1 MKVLVTGGAGF
12 VGHHLVNKLIKK
24 GYDVSVIDDLSAGQ
38 KKRIN
43 NSVNFVQGDI
53 RDSKALDLALEG
65 CEVIFHLAARV
76 EQQKS
81 LEDPADCTSVNV
93 TGTANLIKI
102 AIKKNIKK
110 LIFASSCAVYPL
122 NPKHSLNESVNT
134 IGSTP
139 YSISKIAGE
148 DLIRFYSETSHVKS
162 SVLRFFNIYG
172 PGQKADSVYSAVIPT
187 FINLAKKGLDLP
199 LNGGGTQTR
208 DFIHISDVVNAYI
221 VFLEKDIEGTYNIG
235 TGKETSILELA
246 KIIIDFEKK
255 SKILDKIPIQGDAS
269 KSLANMTKTLNE
281 TKFSS
286 LIDIRQGL
294 RSLYFN

>member
-24 GYDVSVIDDLSAGQ
+24 GYDVSVIDDLSTGQ
-38 KKRIN
+38 KKCIN
-43 NSVNFVQGDI
+43 NSANFIQGDI
-53 RDSKALDLALEG
+53 RDAKALDLALEG

-76 EQQKS
+76 ELQKS

-93 TGTANLIKI
+93 TGTANLIKL

-122 NPKHSLNESVNT
+122 SPKNSLSESVNT

-148 DLIRFYSETSHVKS
+148 DLLRFYSEATHIKS

-199 LNGGGTQTR
+199 LNGGGIQTR
-208 DFIHISDVVNAYI
+208 DFIHISDVINAYI

-235 TGKETSILELA
+235 TGKETSILDLA

-255 SKILDKIPIQGDAS
+255 SKILDKIQIPGDAS
-269 KSLANMTKTLNE
+269 KSLANMSKTLNE

-286 LIDIRQGL
+286 LIDIRDGL
-294 RSLYFN
+294 RSLYYN